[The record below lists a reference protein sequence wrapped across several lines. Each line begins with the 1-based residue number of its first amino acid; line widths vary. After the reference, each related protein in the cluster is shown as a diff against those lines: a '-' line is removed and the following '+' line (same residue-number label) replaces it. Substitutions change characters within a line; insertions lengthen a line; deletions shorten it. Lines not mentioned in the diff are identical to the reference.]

1 LQTPGRPTPR
11 TLVLTIAATLAFA
24 QASQAQEATQS
35 NMPAEQPELTPELTP
50 EQQALSQDFYRAEL
64 VILERKIK
72 PSAVEEKMAG
82 RLPEPPNLE
91 AEDILRHTDK
101 TGATQTTLK
110 LVPHKEL
117 HLNTAAER
125 LENSGRYRIL
135 LNEGWYQAFPPDFE
149 GKPLWVTI
157 GDWLPG
163 AQHTDVQGMI
173 TIDRRR
179 YLHVNV
185 QLNHWLPKPP
195 TENLLG
201 IDLNTETPTHPHL
214 RQISIQPVGSGE
226 KASEEL
232 SSLDSAE
239 IGETPAK
246 TEQTEPPL
254 IAELKW
260 PRAELL
266 TWIRETRRMRS
277 EEVHFL
283 DSPTLGVLIFFK
295 KIEPE
300 DAVPLIR
307 KLGLGLSPE
316 LELELELELGLEL
329 KSEPEPLGLQEAP

>member
-1 LQTPGRPTPR
+1 MQTPGRPTPR

-24 QASQAQEATQS
+24 HASQAQEATQS
-35 NMPAEQPELTPELTP
+35 NMPAEQPELTPEQ
-50 EQQALSQDFYRAEL
+50 EALSQDFYRAEL
-64 VILERKIK
+64 VILERKIE

-91 AEDILRHTDK
+91 TEDILRHTDK

-110 LVPHKEL
+110 LVPRKEL

-135 LNEGWYQAFPPDFE
+135 LAEGWYQAFPPDFE
-149 GKPLWVTI
+149 GKPLWVTV

-185 QLNHWLPKPP
+185 QLNHWLPKSP

-201 IDLNTETPTHPHL
+201 IDLNTETPTRPHPP
-214 RQISIQPVGSGE
+214 RIVIQPAGNGE
-226 KASEEL
+226 KPSDKL
-232 SSLDSAE
+232 SSPDSAE
-239 IGETPAK
+239 TGETLAE

-254 IAELKW
+254 EAGLNW
-260 PRAELL
+260 PQAELL

-300 DAVPLIR
+300 DAAPLIR
-307 KLGLGLSPE
+307 KLGLGLD
-316 LELELELELGLEL
+316 LELGLGL
-329 KSEPEPLGLQEAP
+329 KSEPEPQELREAP